1 MIGLHSK
8 FSSMGIEGVAELVDY
23 YEQYDQEINLLRK
36 KENFYCLA
44 GCGACCYTPSEKI
57 EVSVFEMIPLA
68 INLALRDQGVELLN
82 RLEVP
87 AIEKEPCV
95 LYQKKSDDGK
105 MGLCT
110 QHALRPLVCRIFGG
124 SARLKKYGNR
134 ELVLCNLLKSEHKLN
149 QDYLDQLSNEFPL
162 VQEMVGYARNL
173 NPDLSHKLYPI
184 NIALKK
190 ALEYVL
196 LRMQWFNPDSPEP
209 DEPPVL
215 TPQGGMDQA
224 A

>member
-1 MIGLHSK
+1 MIGLHSN

-23 YEQYDQEINLLRK
+23 YEQYDRDINQLRQK
-36 KENFYCLA
+36 NHFYCLP

-68 INLALRDQGVELLN
+68 INQALEGKGEELLN
-82 RLEVP
+82 RLQSTS
-87 AIEKEPCV
+87 IDQEPCV
-95 LYQKKSDDGK
+95 LYQKTSDDGR
-105 MGLCT
+105 MGFCS
-110 QHALRPLVCRIFGG
+110 QHPLRPLVCRIFGG
-124 SARLKKYGNR
+124 SARIKKEGVP
-134 ELVLCNLLKSEHKLN
+134 ELLLCSLLKNEYRLN
-149 QDYLDQLSNEFPL
+149 QHLLDQLSHEFPL
-162 VQEMVGYARNL
+162 VQEIVGYARNL
-173 NPDLSHKLYPI
+173 NPDLSHHLYPI
-184 NIALKK
+184 NTALKK

-215 TPQGGMDQA
+215 TPQGGLDHA